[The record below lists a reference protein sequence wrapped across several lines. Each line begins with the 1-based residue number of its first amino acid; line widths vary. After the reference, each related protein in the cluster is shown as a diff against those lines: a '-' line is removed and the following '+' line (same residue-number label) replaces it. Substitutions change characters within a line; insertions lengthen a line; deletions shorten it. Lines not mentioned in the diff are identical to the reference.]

1 MTEQDGEVAQRCT
14 WNTDIRICGPCV
26 CAQPQCLNQLRHVM
40 KYVTTTLD
48 LDLQF
53 GGGWGFEHGVHIR
66 TRL

>member
-1 MTEQDGEVAQRCT
+1 MTEQVGEVAQRCT
-14 WNTDIRICGPCV
+14 RNTDIRLCGPCV
-26 CAQPQCLNQLRHVM
+26 CTAPVPEPNKTR
-40 KYVTTTLD
+40 YEVTTPLD